1 MSNRRRIVVH
11 KARSFE
17 DAERFDAQFWR
28 RAGAAARFEAIW
40 SMVRDFLKLRGV
52 SGDQPRL
59 RRSVQ
64 RLERR

>member
-1 MSNRRRIVVH
+1 MSAKHVVVH

-17 DAERFDAQFWR
+17 EAERFDARFWR
-28 RAGAAARFEAIW
+28 RAGAAARFEAVW
-40 SMVRDFLKLRGV
+40 SMVRDFLKLRGQ

-64 RLERR
+64 HIQHL

>member
-1 MSNRRRIVVH
+1 MSEKRIEIH

-17 DAERFDAQFWR
+17 EAERFDARFWR
-28 RAGAAARFEAIW
+28 RAGAAARFDAVW
-40 SMVRDFLKLRGV
+40 SMVKDFLKLRGQ

-64 RLERR
+64 RIQHL